1 MARSYSQISVA
12 PLTPRLG
19 AEIGNVDLA
28 RLTEPVI
35 SEIRQAFRDHFVLV
49 FRDQTLTR
57 EEHKAFGR
65 LFGELQTHPAKTHLG
80 LRGDPEIFDVNIT
93 AQTKVANGEG
103 WHTDLSCEP
112 IPPKASALYI
122 TEVPASGGGDTLFAN
137 MQEAYS
143 TLTAPIQQLLRG
155 LTAYHSGYRDLK
167 AYGFEVKPGQTYPCA
182 THPVVIRHPETQAP
196 VLFVN
201 EPFTEKIIELAPR
214 ESVAILD
221 MLYRHIEANT
231 RFHCR
236 VRWQKQTL
244 VLWDNRAVHHHA
256 VWDYYPETRR
266 GERVTVRGDAAPVAY
281 QPTQGENTTRN
292 QPAPAY

>member
-1 MARSYSQISVA
+1 MAGNYSQISVV

-28 RLTEPVI
+28 RLTAPVI
-35 SEIRQAFRDHFVLV
+35 SEIRRAFHDHFVLV
-49 FRDQTLTR
+49 FRDQVLNR

-122 TEVPASGGGDTLFAN
+122 TEIPASGGGDTLFAN
-137 MQEAYS
+137 MQEAYF
-143 TLTAPIQQLLRG
+143 TLTAPIQQLLLG

-201 EPFTEKIIELAPR
+201 EPFTEKINELSPR
-214 ESVAILD
+214 ESTAILD

-266 GERVTVRGDAAPVAY
+266 GERVTVRGDAALVAF
-281 QPTQGENTTRN
+281 QPMAGENTTRN